1 MKSIPDECDGTC
13 VARATPS
20 STAARGT
27 WTLILDDDI
36 SSIHY
41 FEDGK
46 DFTMTPDQIAAM
58 VCHGFDLASRMGV
71 TLWGIN
77 QNSDEMAYCAFRPF
91 NFLAPILGPFN
102 GHLAPELRYDE
113 SVRGKDDYDFWLQT
127 IRKYHKTLR
136 FNKYHYIHD
145 HGKRPGGFV
154 GMRTMEVEEAGVK
167 RMREKW
173 GKVFAQAVRRGP
185 DGTGRRTR
193 GNILNSLVQGS
204 DQRDMREPGEAW
216 TLARPRKRPAT
227 QAVVARRVEEV
238 LRIRL
243 DERRVPG
250 TCANMRA
257 KRRRKRVPPGS

>member
-1 MKSIPDECDGTC
+1 MIDAKIHVAIKSYRRAGRVSTLVVVPFAWIWVPASQAAEYEEAYPGRVKAIPDECDGNLC
-13 VARATPS
+13 RKSNAILDRSPCE
-20 STAARGT
+20 

-46 DFTMTPDQIAAM
+46 DFVMTPDQIAAM
-58 VCHGFDLASRMGV
+58 VCHGFDLASQLRV

-77 QNSDEMAYCAFRPF
+77 QNSDELAYCAFRPF

-136 FNKYHYIHD
+136 LNKYHYIHD

-173 GKVFAQAVRRGP
+173 GKVFTPGGSPGARR
-185 DGTGRRTR
+185 DRKTNAR
-193 GNILNSLVQGS
+193 GNILNSLVRFPING
-204 DQRDMREPGEAW
+204 
-216 TLARPRKRPAT
+216 
-227 QAVVARRVEEV
+227 
-238 LRIRL
+238 I
-243 DERRVPG
+243 
-250 TCANMRA
+250 
-257 KRRRKRVPPGS
+257 